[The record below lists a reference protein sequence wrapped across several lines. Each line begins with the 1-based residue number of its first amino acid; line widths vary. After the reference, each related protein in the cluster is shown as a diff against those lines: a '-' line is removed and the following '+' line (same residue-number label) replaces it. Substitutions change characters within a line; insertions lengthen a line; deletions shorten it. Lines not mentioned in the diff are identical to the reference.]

1 MVHVPVIRAII
12 REKSSKIELMLEGLK
27 IQEIPDVSRTAYRYK
42 VVDIAINRNI
52 TVVKNP
58 PHNMSTNQN
67 KKRARED
74 VDDDEREDIDDAMD
88 EEDAVNLSNGHQN
101 PD

>member
-1 MVHVPVIRAII
+1 
-12 REKSSKIELMLEGLK
+12 
-27 IQEIPDVSRTAYRYK
+27 
-42 VVDIAINRNI
+42 
-52 TVVKNP
+52 
-58 PHNMSTNQN
+58 MSTNQN

-74 VDDDEREDIDDAMD
+74 VDDDDEREDIDDAMD

>member
-1 MVHVPVIRAII
+1 
-12 REKSSKIELMLEGLK
+12 
-27 IQEIPDVSRTAYRYK
+27 
-42 VVDIAINRNI
+42 
-52 TVVKNP
+52 
-58 PHNMSTNQN
+58 MSTNQN

>member
-1 MVHVPVIRAII
+1 MAS
-12 REKSSKIELMLEGLK
+12 KSKKSLTFRVYSV
-27 IQEIPDVSRTAYRYK
+27 QVQ

-74 VDDDEREDIDDAMD
+74 VDDDDEREDIDDAMD